1 MQRLSVLPHIRK
13 GVRSYTSEHL
23 VLVQSHGH
31 AADHGV
37 DVGVLLQTL
46 ADHTHHLVGDSLQ
59 VELLVGMGVD
69 TAPLRLVVEAQD
81 LLFSRA
87 QGRGRK

>member
-1 MQRLSVLPHIRK
+1 MRLFFN
-13 GVRSYTSEHL
+13 
-23 VLVQSHGH
+23 Q
-31 AADHGV
+31 A
-37 DVGVLLQTL
+37 L

-59 VELLVGMGVD
+59 IELLVGMGVD

-81 LLFSRA
+81 HQFFRA